1 MKLKNIED
9 QNNIISMKL
18 HKYNQF
24 LGEKPLNENL
34 DKAKK
39 FLKETYLLTTAATDL
54 GFVEGE
60 LKDQLEK
67 RSLTLGDFT
76 PEQQTEIRTK
86 LRTLKLTDEQVRGI
100 ERNPEFLKIREY
112 LGQKHIGWTYQFTY
126 FYFVEM
132 ISLEE
137 LFTSVNTETEEPNN
151 ILSKLVEYSGLLDRL
166 PRKFDAN
173 FIDPNIPNNAEVLID
188 GLDSLEDYKKIKK
201 VVDKLTPDLKKDYMD
216 APEMVKAGFAE
227 VARAFND
234 LGKKSD
240 GTIDEVERE
249 KLWKTFFGEVRI
261 IDSDQVIHGKSYKKG
276 DKRYFGPLFRYK
288 NIRDFIKA
296 AQNHLKASDNKN
308 IIAFYDM
315 IDKCN
320 EKFGYSGADIM
331 FPLAELNHDEEGIL
345 VIEVKSFPANV
356 FLNGHTRH
364 CIKDS
369 TSQWD
374 NYVSNHNNKQYYIYN
389 FNIPQYDNLS
399 VIGITIQP
407 GQSIRA
413 CHSKDDGNIAGSIK
427 NILKKWE
434 KDYNIDTDIFVNVLK
449 SMSKEEID
457 RRERA
462 KVAEREIVKKG
473 LTIEQILK
481 YVKEDGANINKDNAK
496 ALENAVDENNLEKV
510 KVCLDLGASPNL
522 KPKGPEAIISK
533 AKGLDMI
540 KLLVS
545 YGAELNGDVFNNV
558 LSDMDALE
566 YCLKAGLD
574 PNFGG
579 SLPFRKVSKGSYR
592 SKADIGVGYNDAFIM
607 LLKYGAKLVND
618 SGRNMIIKWAAE
630 YGRFDMIKYVVEKGL
645 SKSFPDDVWDEAIV
659 WANHAKKIPDE
670 LRLEINNY
678 LESQKKGK

>member
-1 MKLKNIED
+1 
-9 QNNIISMKL
+9 MKL

-39 FLKETYLLTTAATDL
+39 FLKDRFIISTAAKDLDLLT
-54 GFVEGE
+54 GE
-60 LKDQLEK
+60 LSAQMEHGEK
-67 RSLTLGDFT
+67 RTLTLKDFT
-76 PEQQTEIRTK
+76 PEQQEELRKKIREI
-86 LRTLKLTDEQVRGI
+86 KLTDEQVRNI
-100 ERNPEFLKIREY
+100 EREPDFAKLRELLKDNLGY
-112 LGQKHIGWTYQFTY
+112 LYNFTY
-126 FYFVEM
+126 MYFVEM
-132 ISLEE
+132 VSFDEIKSMYEK
-137 LFTSVNTETEEPNN
+137 V
-151 ILSKLVEYSGLLDRL
+151 LSYGSLLDKL
-166 PRKFDAN
+166 PKKFDAN
-173 FIDPNIPNNAEVLID
+173 FIDTNISNNSEVLID

-216 APEMVKAGFAE
+216 APEMVKDDFAE

-234 LGKKSD
+234 LGKKED
-240 GTIDEVERE
+240 GIIDEVERE
-249 KLWKTFFGEVRI
+249 KLWKSFFGEI
-261 IDSDQVIHGKSYKKG
+261 KEIEGKKKYVG
-276 DKRYFGPLFRYK
+276 QLKRYK
-288 NIRDFIKA
+288 SIREFIKA
-296 AQNHLKASDNKN
+296 AQNHLKASDNKD
-308 IIAFYDM
+308 IIAFYDK
-315 IDKCN
+315 INKCN

-331 FPLAELNHDEEGIL
+331 FDEEGIL
-345 VIEVKSFPANV
+345 VIEVKSFPANQL
-356 FLNGHTRH
+356 LNGHTRH

-369 TSQWD
+369 MSQWD
-374 NYVSNHNNKQYYIYN
+374 SYVANHNNKQYYIYN

-407 GQSIRA
+407 GQSVRA
-413 CHSKDDGNIAGSIK
+413 CHAKDDSNIAGSIK
-427 NILKKWE
+427 NVLKKWE
-434 KDYNIDTDIFVNVLK
+434 KDYNIDTDIFVNALK
-449 SMSKEEID
+449 SMTKEEID

-558 LSDMDALE
+558 LSDMGALE

-579 SLPFRKVSKGSYR
+579 SLPFRKVAKGSYK
-592 SKADIGVGYNDAFIM
+592 SKTDIGVGYSDAFIM

-630 YGRFDMIKYVVEKGL
+630 YGRFDMIKYVVEQGL
-645 SKSFPDDVWDEAIV
+645 SKSFPDDVWEEAIV

>member
-1 MKLKNIED
+1 
-9 QNNIISMKL
+9 MKL

-39 FLKETYLLTTAATDL
+39 FLKDRFIISTAAKDLDLLT
-54 GFVEGE
+54 GE
-60 LKDQLEK
+60 LAAQMEHGEK
-67 RSLTLGDFT
+67 RTLTLKDFT
-76 PEQQTEIRTK
+76 PEQQEELRKKIREI
-86 LRTLKLTDEQVRGI
+86 KLTDEQVRNI
-100 ERNPEFLKIREY
+100 EREPDFAKLRELLKDNLGY
-112 LGQKHIGWTYQFTY
+112 LYNFTY
-126 FYFVEM
+126 MYFVEM
-132 ISLEE
+132 VSFDEIKSMYEK
-137 LFTSVNTETEEPNN
+137 V
-151 ILSKLVEYSGLLDRL
+151 LSYGSLLDKL
-166 PRKFDAN
+166 PKKFDAN
-173 FIDPNIPNNAEVLID
+173 FIDANISNNSEVLID

-216 APEMVKAGFAE
+216 APEMVKDDFAE

-234 LGKKSD
+234 LGKKED
-240 GTIDEVERE
+240 GIIDEVERE
-249 KLWKTFFGEVRI
+249 KLWKSFFGEI
-261 IDSDQVIHGKSYKKG
+261 KEIEGKKKYVG
-276 DKRYFGPLFRYK
+276 QLKRYK
-288 NIRDFIKA
+288 SIRDFIKA
-296 AQNHLKASDNKN
+296 AQNHLKASDNKD
-308 IIAFYDM
+308 IIAFYDK
-315 IDKCN
+315 INKCN

-331 FPLAELNHDEEGIL
+331 FDEEGIL
-345 VIEVKSFPANV
+345 VIEVKSFPANQM
-356 FLNGHTRH
+356 LNGHTRH

-369 TSQWD
+369 MSQWD
-374 NYVSNHNNKQYYIYN
+374 SYVANHNNKQYYIYN

-413 CHSKDDGNIAGSIK
+413 AHSKDDGNVAGSIK

-457 RRERA
+457 RRDRA

-522 KPKGPEAIISK
+522 KPKGPESIISK

-545 YGAELNGDVFNNV
+545 HGAELTGDVFNQV
-558 LSDMDALE
+558 LGDMDALE

>member
-1 MKLKNIED
+1 
-9 QNNIISMKL
+9 MKL

-39 FLKETYLLTTAATDL
+39 FLKDRFIISTAAKDLDLLT
-54 GFVEGE
+54 GE
-60 LKDQLEK
+60 LAAQMEHGEK
-67 RSLTLGDFT
+67 RTLTLKDFT
-76 PEQQTEIRTK
+76 PEQQEELRKKIREI
-86 LRTLKLTDEQVRGI
+86 KLTDEQVRNI
-100 ERNPEFLKIREY
+100 EREPDFAKLRELLKDNLGY
-112 LGQKHIGWTYQFTY
+112 LYNFTY
-126 FYFVEM
+126 MYFVEM
-132 ISLEE
+132 VSFDEIKSMYEK
-137 LFTSVNTETEEPNN
+137 V
-151 ILSKLVEYSGLLDRL
+151 LSYGSLLDKL
-166 PRKFDAN
+166 PKKFDAN
-173 FIDPNIPNNAEVLID
+173 FIDTNISNNSEVLID

-216 APEMVKAGFAE
+216 APEMVKDDFAE

-234 LGKKSD
+234 LGKKDD

-249 KLWKTFFGEVRI
+249 KLWKSFFGEI
-261 IDSDQVIHGKSYKKG
+261 KEIEGKKKYVG
-276 DKRYFGPLFRYK
+276 QLKRYK
-288 NIRDFIKA
+288 SIREFIKA
-296 AQNHLKASDNKN
+296 AQNHLKASDNKD
-308 IIAFYDM
+308 IIAFYDK
-315 IDKCN
+315 INKCN

-331 FPLAELNHDEEGIL
+331 FDEEGIL
-345 VIEVKSFPANV
+345 VIEVKSFPANQL
-356 FLNGHTRH
+356 LNGHTRH

-369 TSQWD
+369 MSQWD
-374 NYVSNHNNKQYYIYN
+374 SYVANHNNKQYYIYN

-407 GQSIRA
+407 GQSVRA
-413 CHSKDDGNIAGSIK
+413 CHAKDDSNIAGSIK
-427 NILKKWE
+427 NVLKKWE
-434 KDYNIDTDIFVNVLK
+434 KDYNIDTDIFVNALK
-449 SMSKEEID
+449 SMTKEEID

-558 LSDMDALE
+558 LSDMGALE

-579 SLPFRKVSKGSYR
+579 SLPFRKVAKGSYK
-592 SKADIGVGYNDAFIM
+592 SKTDIGVGYSDAFIM

-630 YGRFDMIKYVVEKGL
+630 YGRFDMIKYVVEQGL
-645 SKSFPDDVWDEAIV
+645 SKSFPDDVWEEAIV